1 MKNMFNTD
9 IEFECGYDIE
19 ETLVGEVERY
29 CSKILTE
36 YVLPME
42 LVDKDGLTKEEKDLK
57 FDLEGEFEDIVLDD
71 LSKYGDWI
79 DIYKSLMESILDA
92 TCIIINKYC
101 CKEINAEYYTNDDCV
116 YGCDDSYYIL
126 INGLRFE

>member
-1 MKNMFNTD
+1 MRNMFNTD
-9 IEFECGYDIE
+9 IEFGCGYDIE
-19 ETLVGEVERY
+19 ETPVGEVERY

-57 FDLEGEFEDIVLDD
+57 FDLECEFEDIVLDD

-92 TCIIINKYC
+92 TCSLVGKH
-101 CKEINAEYYTNDDCV
+101 NDEVTDT
-116 YGCDDSYYIL
+116 YYYIDNNYSFKHKYY
-126 INGLRFE
+126 IKIDGKKIEK

>member
-19 ETLVGEVERY
+19 ETPVGEVERY
-29 CSKILTE
+29 CSRILTE
-36 YVLPME
+36 YVLSRK
-42 LVDKDGLTKEEKDLK
+42 LVDKDDLTREEKDLK
-57 FDLEGEFEDIVLDD
+57 FDLECEFEDAVLDY
-71 LSKYGDWI
+71 LRKYGDWT
-79 DIYKSLMESILDA
+79 DIYRSLIDSIIDA
-92 TCIIINKYC
+92 TCILINKYC
-101 CKEINAEYYTNDDCV
+101 CKEINAEYYTNDDCD